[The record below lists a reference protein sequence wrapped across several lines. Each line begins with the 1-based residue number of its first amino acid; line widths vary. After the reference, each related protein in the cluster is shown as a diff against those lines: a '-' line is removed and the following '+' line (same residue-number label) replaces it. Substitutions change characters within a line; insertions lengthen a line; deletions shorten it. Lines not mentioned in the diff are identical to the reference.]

1 LNDLAVQRSNEAS
14 ALVADLPASRTTA
27 SVRAER
33 AVRLW
38 ISGRVD
44 EGLELALQT
53 LAEAEAV
60 GAEDVAAHA
69 LRVIGTIRA
78 GGGDEQG
85 FVDLEK
91 SAEIGRKLHD
101 PLTIHLALNNMANMH
116 WHIGRIAEGARYLEL
131 DRETQTGFGLT
142 PASGNLRWI
151 EGEKI
156 LYFDMVGSW
165 HETLRQ
171 ATQFIESLGEGR
183 HYLVGACLLV
193 SANALVACGDQ
204 TGALAASERA
214 LELAREVKDP
224 QQLHPALLSRARALF
239 AAGER
244 RESQVLLDE
253 LMAAKPWLNEYWF
266 KEVPWALLEQGR
278 EEEYL
283 AAAKD
288 AVQSA
293 WVEAGVAVASHDF
306 ARAAA
311 IYERCGARGVEA
323 IARLHAAE
331 QLASEGQT
339 TRAGEELVRA
349 HEFFLAEGATP
360 YVRRCESLLAA
371 AS

>member
-1 LNDLAVQRSNEAS
+1 MPLPPAPIKRAALLPPEAYDAPARTS
-14 ALVADLPASRTTA
+14 HKARKSEALHSDSPLP
-27 SVRAER
+27 ER
-33 AVRLW
+33 PF
-38 ISGRVD
+38 
-44 EGLELALQT
+44 AL
-53 LAEAEAV
+53 
-60 GAEDVAAHA
+60 DFDP
-69 LRVIGTIRA
+69 RA

-253 LMAAKPWLNEYWF
+253 LMAAKPWLNEF
-266 KEVPWALLEQGR
+266 R
-278 EEEYL
+278 
-283 AAAKD
+283 
-288 AVQSA
+288 
-293 WVEAGVAVASHDF
+293 
-306 ARAAA
+306 
-311 IYERCGARGVEA
+311 
-323 IARLHAAE
+323 
-331 QLASEGQT
+331 
-339 TRAGEELVRA
+339 
-349 HEFFLAEGATP
+349 
-360 YVRRCESLLAA
+360 
-371 AS
+371 